1 MYLFAKRP
9 ELVERLRGQLDGIST
24 AIEEI
29 IRLSS
34 PGTYLRRTLTQDAE
48 VGGTALKAGDQVL
61 LCFGA
66 ANRDPAIF
74 ELPDEVVFERNP
86 NPHVGFGFGTHRCMG
101 SMLAKLE
108 MRVAITELLERYER
122 FELDPD
128 HPPVW
133 GGGET
138 QGLASLPMILHARST
153 ERRRE

>member
-1 MYLFAKRP
+1 
-9 ELVERLRGQLDGIST
+9 
-24 AIEEI
+24 
-29 IRLSS
+29 
-34 PGTYLRRTLTQDAE
+34 
-48 VGGTALKAGDQVL
+48 
-61 LCFGA
+61 
-66 ANRDPAIF
+66 
-74 ELPDEVVFERNP
+74 
-86 NPHVGFGFGTHRCMG
+86 
-101 SMLAKLE
+101 MLAKLE